1 MRVLCVV
8 LVFVAILW
16 AFVDTIS
23 ECPGGWWDEE
33 DD

>member
-1 MRVLCVV
+1 MKVLGIV
-8 LVFVAILW
+8 LVLMAILW
-16 AFVDTIS
+16 SLVDTLS